1 MLKYSWGSSLPPTKD
16 AGNFADIAGASIL
29 GFIQTSY
36 NDNYITTA
44 PVASFDQNPKG
55 LFDLSGNVAE
65 WIHDYYQIKT
75 GFSQAQET
83 DPMGANTGNYHVI
96 RGASWAHGTR
106 TELRLS
112 FRDYGIEPRND
123 LGFRIARYAQ

>member
-1 MLKYSWGSSLPPTKD
+1 NPYLLAHSQELETFSALPR
-16 AGNFADIAGASIL
+16 S
-29 GFIQTSY
+29 
-36 NDNYITTA
+36 
-44 PVASFDQNPKG
+44 
-55 LFDLSGNVAE
+55 
-65 WIHDYYQIKT
+65 YQIKT